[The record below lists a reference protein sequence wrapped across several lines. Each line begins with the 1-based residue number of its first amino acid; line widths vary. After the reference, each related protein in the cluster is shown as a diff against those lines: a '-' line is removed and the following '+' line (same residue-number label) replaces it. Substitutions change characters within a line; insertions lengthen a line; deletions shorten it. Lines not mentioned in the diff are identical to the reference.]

1 MLTEVSLQIYVHLG
15 GANAQKKVPKNP
27 IFFKVAT
34 APQSTEKSKF
44 WYKGTEKKNLYYSFD
59 CDGNLHTYVKSKI
72 KWGNYLELFSIF
84 FIENELFTENVKRGD
99 RAV

>member
-44 WYKGTEKKNLYYSFD
+44 WYKGTKK
-59 CDGNLHTYVKSKI
+59 KI
-72 KWGNYLELFSIF
+72 FIIRSIVMK
-84 FIENELFTENVKRGD
+84 ICTHM
-99 RAV
+99 